1 MTTLGFIGVGELA
14 RYTIEGLRRGGHSAP
29 IVLSPRNR
37 EHAAW
42 LAANRDCEVAADNQ
56 AVADA
61 SDIVVLATRPAHCLD
76 ALSGLELDARQV
88 LLSVVAGVTI
98 AELRGALAADV
109 EIVRAMPVSCAA
121 VGVSPT
127 LIHPRHAA
135 VGALFDRCG
144 KAIAVD
150 DERHFDQGT
159 ILACVY
165 SWYFALFD
173 NLIGATGGSSLPPAI
188 AGELV
193 LGMARGAAELALTR
207 PEVSPGEIAAQIA
220 TEGTYSRLGL
230 DLLEREQAFDSW
242 RHACDLLRDRLDGG

>member
-42 LAANRDCEVAADNQ
+42 LATHRDCEVLADNQ

-61 SDIVVLATRPAHCLD
+61 SDIVVLATRPAQCLD
-76 ALSGLELDARQV
+76 ALSRLELDASQV

-98 AELRGALAADV
+98 AELRGALTTEV

-121 VGVSPT
+121 VGMSPT
-127 LIHPRHAA
+127 LIYPRHAA
-135 VGALFDRCG
+135 VGALFDDCG
-144 KAIAVD
+144 KTIAVD

-173 NLIGATGGSSLPPAI
+173 NLIGATGGPTLPPAI
-188 AGELV
+188 ARELV
-193 LGMARGAAELALTR
+193 LGMAGGAAELALAR
-207 PEVSPGEIAAQIA
+207 PELSPGEIATHIA
-220 TEGTYSRLGL
+220 TPGTYSRLGL
-230 DLLEREQAFDSW
+230 DLLEHERAFDCW
-242 RHACDLLRDRLDGG
+242 RHACELLRERLDRG